1 MIALTMLPY
10 LASANMPPLVT
21 DRVCLHHL
29 YKHPLEIGS
38 SLVNHLIQVS
48 IEKSLHKKQMY
59 YEQPEVACYYSSC
72 HLQK

>member
-29 YKHPLEIGS
+29 HKHPLETGS
-38 SLVNHLIQVS
+38 SLVNLFTEVS
-48 IEKSLHKKQMY
+48 NENSLHKKQMY
-59 YEQPEVACYYSSC
+59 YKQTEGACYYSSC